1 MKVSLISFVGLFI
14 SAISGVAQCVQLE
27 IDKVDETPL
36 GNTYRIY
43 SVMKNE
49 GDMVLAVFGDS
60 ANVLSVSSTKPFY
73 QNPEGGALSTSIR
86 KNKLEVS
93 DSLKYDSW
101 LTIGRTD
108 NYENNLMILG
118 LDTKEFESTGGSII
132 CKDGAWYCLPI
143 DAQSKCDS
151 AKRVLLMQLTTKG
164 KISGNLSV
172 MGKNASGENF
182 QSRGHQ
188 FMSQ

>member
-1 MKVSLISFVGLFI
+1 MKFVLVGLVCFFI
-14 SAISGVAQCVQLE
+14 SALGSVAQCEYVE
-27 IDKVDETPL
+27 IDKVYESAVGT
-36 GNTYRIY
+36 TYRIY
-43 SVMKNE
+43 AVMKNK
-49 GDMVLAVFGDS
+49 GDKVLVVFGDS
-60 ANVLSVSSTKPFY
+60 TNVLSVSSTKPFY
-73 QNPEGGALSTSIR
+73 QRPEGGALSTNIR

-93 DSLKYDSW
+93 DSLRYDSW
-101 LTIGRTD
+101 LTIGRAD

-118 LDTKEFESTGGSII
+118 LDTKEFESMGGSIV

-143 DAQSKCDS
+143 DAQSKCDDS
-151 AKRVLLMQLTTKG
+151 KRVLLIQLTTKG

-182 QSRGHQ
+182 QSRGLQ